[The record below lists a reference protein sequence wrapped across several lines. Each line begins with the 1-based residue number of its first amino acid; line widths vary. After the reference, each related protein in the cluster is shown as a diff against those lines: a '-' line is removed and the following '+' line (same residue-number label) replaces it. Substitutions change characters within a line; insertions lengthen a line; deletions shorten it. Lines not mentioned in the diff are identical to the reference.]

1 MKRFSIAALC
11 ALVIVIT
18 ACEKHPASQLPPELR
33 GEAKHA
39 EVKHEAQPAAVHSET
54 AKPEPAKP
62 AAEVKPGEAPKFFP
76 ENK

>member
-1 MKRFSIAALC
+1 MKWFSIAALC

-33 GEAKHA
+33 GEAKHG
-39 EVKHEAQPAAVHSET
+39 EGQHAAKPET
-54 AKPEPAKP
+54 APAEHAAEPAKP
-62 AAEVKPGEAPKFFP
+62 AAEAKPGEAPKFFP